1 MSDESLKSTKQS
13 FSNIGVIG
21 LAVMGA
27 SLARN
32 FASRGYQAS
41 VYNRTYIRTLELTNE
56 YPEGLVGFE
65 SLQGFVESL
74 ELPRK
79 IIIMVKSGEPVDQ
92 VIVELLPFIDR
103 NDIIIDCGNSH
114 YKDTEKRQKELR
126 NKVNYVG
133 CGVSGGSLGAL
144 HGPSIMPGGD
154 KHIVEQILPYFR
166 DAAALDFG
174 SKPCTGYIGEGGA
187 GHFVKMVHNGI
198 EYGMMQAIA
207 EVYDILR
214 HENIN
219 QKDIKIIFNRLNQGN
234 LKSYLLDITEDILAS
249 KIETGEYLLDLVS
262 SKAENK
268 GTGGWTAIAAIEL
281 GVAVPSLANAL
292 FVRYMSASK
301 KTKTTDKYKSKDVLT
316 STEMNDL
323 FDNLAKSLELSF
335 FACYIQGLQLLD
347 KANMSYSWGIRI
359 PEVLRVWEGGCI
371 IRSQMILLLKT
382 YYAEKDKDVNHVFI
396 PKIQDSIFVVKEFL
410 SKIVAPTPVIN
421 SSIDYIYLSS
431 NIDMSTNL
439 IQAQRDYFGEHTYVR
454 TDTGETVTGGW
465 KRNEDIK

>member
-1 MSDESLKSTKQS
+1 MSDASLKSTKQS
-13 FSNIGVIG
+13 FSTIGVIG

-27 SLARN
+27 NLARN
-32 FASRGYQAS
+32 FASRGYQTS
-41 VYNRTYIRTLELTNE
+41 VYNRTYLRTLELTNE

-92 VIVELLPFIDR
+92 VIAELLPFIDR

-114 YKDTEKRQKELR
+114 YKDTEKRQKELK

-207 EVYDILR
+207 EIYDIVRLQFADN
-214 HENIN
+214 EGM
-219 QKDIKIIFNRLNQGN
+219 KTIFSRLNQGN
-234 LKSYLLDITEDILAS
+234 LKSYLLDITEDILDTKVES
-249 KIETGEYLLDLVS
+249 GEYLLDLVS
-262 SKAENK
+262 SKADYK
-268 GTGGWTAIAAIEL
+268 GTGGWTSIAAIEL
-281 GVAVPSLANAL
+281 GVPVSNLTNAL
-292 FVRYMSASK
+292 FVRYISSK
-301 KTKTTDKYKSKDVLT
+301 KRKVADKYKHQGVLT
-316 STEMNDL
+316 STEMDEL
-323 FDNLAKSLELSF
+323 VDILTKALELSF
-335 FACYIQGLQLLD
+335 FVCYRQGLELID
-347 KANMSYSWGIRI
+347 KANMEYSWGIKI

-371 IRSQMILLLKT
+371 IRSQMILPIKS
-382 YYAEKDKDVNHVFI
+382 YYAEKDEDVNQTFI
-396 PKIQDSIFVVKEFL
+396 PKIQDSIFAVKEFL
-410 SKIVAPTPVIN
+410 SKIVGPTPVIN
-421 SSIDYIYLSS
+421 SSIDYIYISS